1 MRLTFQTRSPTAEG
15 SQNQPGL
22 LVSFSDSRC
31 AFCTYS
37 LNRLPFFSVCSPL
50 RIASP
55 QISVLIGP
63 AWRLSFLK
71 SQHWP
76 SWMLQHC
83 WKLLSRHLRQR
94 GNKRTWGDDHDIN
107 AKGLELPS
115 ETLRHC
121 IEAGLAGGVGCLHT
135 LALPVSAII

>member
-1 MRLTFQTRSPTAEG
+1 MPMDTACSKQANCAHYVLQIGAIAPERRMSLTFQTRSPTAEG

-22 LVSFSDSRC
+22 LVSFSDRRC

-63 AWRLSFLK
+63 AWR
-71 SQHWP
+71 
-76 SWMLQHC
+76 
-83 WKLLSRHLRQR
+83 
-94 GNKRTWGDDHDIN
+94 
-107 AKGLELPS
+107 
-115 ETLRHC
+115 
-121 IEAGLAGGVGCLHT
+121 
-135 LALPVSAII
+135 